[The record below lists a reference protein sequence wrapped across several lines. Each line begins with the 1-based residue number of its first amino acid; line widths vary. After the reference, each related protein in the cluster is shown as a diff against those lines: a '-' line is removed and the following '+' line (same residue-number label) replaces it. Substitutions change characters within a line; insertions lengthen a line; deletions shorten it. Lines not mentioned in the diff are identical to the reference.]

1 VVRLNVLKTCR
12 ALSRRA
18 PAKKFEM
25 RYARTATLGRMRGS
39 SFALRWNVKMSSN
52 ASHSVLSHIKTS
64 IGSTIGNDRFIVGDI

>member
-1 VVRLNVLKTCR
+1 
-12 ALSRRA
+12 
-18 PAKKFEM
+18 M